1 MESMTS
7 AVNNR
12 TANSIPLPQLA
23 ARLVQDYGRS
33 PSYQQLH
40 KAIVS
45 GQVPG
50 VERVLAGWRVPV
62 AALPAVADLFQL
74 AE

>member
-1 MESMTS
+1 MQSTTY

-12 TANSIPLPQLA
+12 SAESIPLPQLA
-23 ARLVQDYGRS
+23 ARLIQDYGRS
-33 PSYQQLH
+33 PSYSQLH
-40 KAIVS
+40 KAVVS

-50 VERVLAGWRVPV
+50 VERAVAGWRVPV
-62 AALPAVADLFQL
+62 AALPTLADLFQL

>member
-1 MESMTS
+1 MQSVTYE
-7 AVNNR
+7 VNNR
-12 TANSIPLPQLA
+12 SSESIPLPQLA
-23 ARLVQDYGRS
+23 ARLIQNYGRS
-33 PSYQQLH
+33 PSYSQLH
-40 KAIVS
+40 KAVVS

-62 AALPAVADLFQL
+62 AALPTLADLFQL